1 MKRMG
6 RRAKKA
12 SRSQLESGEYVV
24 AYSHGAVV
32 LPVSSTDVR
41 GSLPFTRQ
49 SEKIWK
55 VFKLMKRAW
64 KLVEDEA

>member
-6 RRAKKA
+6 RRAKKTA

-32 LPVSSTDVR
+32 LPVDSTDVG
-41 GSLPFTRQ
+41 GSLPFTR
-49 SEKIWK
+49 
-55 VFKLMKRAW
+55 
-64 KLVEDEA
+64 